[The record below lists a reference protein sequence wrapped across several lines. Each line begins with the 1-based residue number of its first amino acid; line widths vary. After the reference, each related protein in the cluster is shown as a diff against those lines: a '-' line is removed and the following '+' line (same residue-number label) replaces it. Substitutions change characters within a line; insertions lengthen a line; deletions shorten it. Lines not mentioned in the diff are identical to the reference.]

1 MYKHATT
8 FLDMDFI
15 IFEGQLKAKNG
26 HGGQLDTKNQQN
38 LTHYNYATFFFLK
51 IAACTNKTSLSTFK
65 YCIIM

>member
-26 HGGQLDTKNQQN
+26 HGVQLDTKNQQN
-38 LTHYNYATFFFLK
+38 LTHYNYATFFFSK
-51 IAACTNKTSLSTFK
+51 NSCMHKQDKFVNV
-65 YCIIM
+65 

>member
-26 HGGQLDTKNQQN
+26 HGVQLDTKNQQN
-38 LTHYNYATFFFLK
+38 LTHNYATFFSKNSCMYKQDKFV
-51 IAACTNKTSLSTFK
+51 NV
-65 YCIIM
+65 